1 MVRTTGE
8 ALRFTV
14 LIGLVAL
21 AATVAPPVAA
31 QEENEPVAT
40 PVAATPAP
48 AEPAAATAP
57 PVFREKTLVQI
68 DGKAERDGA
77 IEFLVQPEN
86 EEPKMVTVNI
96 VAKTKTK
103 KITEAVTAQ
112 LDFAL
117 GDRYKVKQS
126 SDTKIRVSLSGKHS
140 PLVSI
145 TLAGQSLPGVGV
157 MIGKG

>member
-1 MVRTTGE
+1 MAWTSRDTLKIAIPL
-8 ALRFTV
+8 AL
-14 LIGLVAL
+14 LAL
-21 AATVAPPVAA
+21 AATAALPAVAQEAPEPPQAPTAAPAPP
-31 QEENEPVAT
+31 EPG
-40 PVAATPAP
+40 
-48 AEPAAATAP
+48 AATAP
-57 PVFREKTLVQI
+57 PVFRPKTLIQI

-77 IEFLVQPEN
+77 IEFIVQPEN
-86 EEPKMVTVNI
+86 EEPKKVTVNI

-117 GDRYKVKQS
+117 GERYKVKQS
-126 SDTKIRVSLSGKHS
+126 SETKIRVSLTDKES
-140 PLVSI
+140 PPVSI

>member
-1 MVRTTGE
+1 MAYISRD
-8 ALRFTV
+8 ALR
-14 LIGLVAL
+14 LAL
-21 AATVAPPVAA
+21 PLALLAIAASTALPAVA
-31 QEENEPVAT
+31 QEATEPT
-40 PVAATPAP
+40 PVPTAAPAP

-86 EEPKMVTVNI
+86 EEPKTVTVNI

-140 PLVSI
+140 PPVSI